1 MTEPIDL
8 VDNKSGKAKVKT
20 SKTVLE
26 ALSVHLPDLDETQI
40 NSVLDAL
47 NKVREG
53 AEVGTVLRDDTTGFI
68 AHRVDEDG
76 IVLWR
81 VTGPEGTQYNDMQPT
96 LNWNQIYP

>member
-1 MTEPIDL
+1 MPEE
-8 VDNKSGKAKVKT
+8 KVSIT
-20 SKTVLE
+20 PGVVS
-26 ALSVHLPDLDETQI
+26 ALSKHIPDLDETQI
-40 NSVLDAL
+40 STVLDAL

-53 AEVGTVLRDDTTGFI
+53 AEVGTVLRDDSTGFI

-96 LNWNQIYP
+96 LTWTQIYPIV